1 MCKYEITCVKCL
13 SQIATFGQ
21 GVRPGLVQ
29 ENLSQNMF
37 VLGWPLLE
45 LLESHV

>member
-1 MCKYEITCVKCL
+1 MCKYEITCMKCL

-29 ENLSQNMF
+29 ENVSQNMF
-37 VLGWPLLE
+37 VLGWPV
-45 LLESHV
+45 LESNA